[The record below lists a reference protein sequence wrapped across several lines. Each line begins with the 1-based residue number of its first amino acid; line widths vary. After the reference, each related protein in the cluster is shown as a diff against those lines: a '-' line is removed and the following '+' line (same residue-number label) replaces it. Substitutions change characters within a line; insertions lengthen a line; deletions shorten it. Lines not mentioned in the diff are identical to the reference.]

1 MRLPTML
8 ATAVFSAMVLIAQDK
23 PPEPKEAAKEPAKE
37 AKEEPKEAVIIPVKT
52 LSGDSFNRLARML
65 DVFHV
70 RYVAD
75 DKLRTI
81 LVYASPE
88 VVKQM
93 RRVVEELD
101 RPGSE
106 AAIGHNIELTMAFLR
121 CSTKA
126 QSESGVLPPD
136 LEAVA
141 RQLRTAT
148 QYKNIELWDIVPIRM
163 QEGKETRQN
172 LRLPGSI
179 PENTAAFAT
188 ADIRILPEAVTRK
201 DSGRFVRFQH
211 LNIGFRI
218 PYSTAPKN
226 MGEGSNPL
234 VSTQFNYVDVS
245 LNTAGDFKEGQKTVV
260 GKLSGMQEETATFV
274 VISLKVLD

>member
-1 MRLPTML
+1 MRLPKML
-8 ATAVFSAMVLIAQDK
+8 ATVVLTAIVLIAQEK
-23 PPEPKEAAKEPAKE
+23 APEPKEAAKEV
-37 AKEEPKEAVIIPVKT
+37 KEEPREAVIIPVKT

-88 VVKQM
+88 IVKQM
-93 RRVVEELD
+93 RRVVAELD
-101 RPGSE
+101 QPGSE
-106 AAIGHNIELTMAFLR
+106 AAIGHNIEMTMAFLR
-121 CSTKA
+121 CGTKA
-126 QSESGVLPPD
+126 QPDSGPLPPD

-148 QYKNIELWDIVPIRM
+148 QYKHIELWDIVPIRM

-179 PENTAAFAT
+179 PGNAPAFAT

-201 DSGRFVRFQH
+201 DSGRFVRFQY

-260 GKLSGMQEETATFV
+260 GKLSGMEEETATFV
-274 VISLKVLD
+274 VIALKVLD